1 MPQALDPASSKRPL
15 IGVSACSQQLPGRH
29 PGFSVGEKYVRAV
42 AEGAGG
48 IPLIIPALGEAL
60 PPDQL
65 VGALDGILL
74 TGSPS
79 NIEPYHYQGQPS
91 DPGTLQDPQR
101 DATTLPL
108 IRAAI
113 AAGVPILGLCR
124 GFQEMNVAF
133 GGTLHQKLHETRQY
147 QEHRE
152 DKELPLDEQ
161 YSRGHVI
168 RIARGGVLATI
179 WPGSTTVPV
188 NSLHEQ
194 GIKDLAPGSIVE
206 ATAEDGLIEAFSI
219 SNARSFALAVQWH
232 PEWQWQPGVP
242 AGAFPFYRALLKSFG
257 EACLARRTGRTDP
270 D

>member
-1 MPQALDPASSKRPL
+1 MPKTPDPASSIRPL
-15 IGVSACSQQLPGRH
+15 IGVSACSQHIPGRH
-29 PGFSVGEKYVRAV
+29 PAFSVGEKYVRAV
-42 AEGAGG
+42 SEGAGG
-48 IPLIIPALGEAL
+48 IPLVIPALGDGL

-65 VGALDGILL
+65 VNALDGLLL

-79 NIEPYHYQGQPS
+79 NIEPHHYQGQPS
-91 DPGTLQDPQR
+91 TPDTLHDPQR

-133 GGTLHQKLHETRQY
+133 GGTLHQKLHETGQY

-161 YSRGHVI
+161 YRRGHLV
-168 RIARGGVLATI
+168 RIASGGLLASI
-179 WPGSTTVPV
+179 WPGSETVPV

-194 GIKDLAPGSIVE
+194 GIRDLAPGLVVE
-206 ATAEDGLIEAFSI
+206 ATAEDGLVEAFSI
-219 SNARSFALAVQWH
+219 ANAQGFALAVQWH
-232 PEWQWQPGVP
+232 PEWPWQPGVP
-242 AGAFPFYRALLKSFG
+242 GEDFPFYRALLQSFG
-257 EACLARRTGRTDP
+257 EACLARRASRTRP
-270 D
+270 T